1 MTPALDTDPFA
12 LPLPGLRQDLH
23 VRRVGTFRD
32 GSPRYRVHDPLR
44 NRYFELGMLDL
55 EVLAQWQGGDSAR
68 AVAERA
74 GEHLGTPVEPAE
86 VVTLRD
92 FLVRHQ
98 LIDAGGGPN
107 FTALHGMW
115 HRGRPPLLTWLL
127 HNYLF
132 FRIPLVRPDAWLQRM
147 LPFAR
152 MLVSPAVL
160 GLLLVLAIV
169 TPFLLAREWSDYK
182 QSFAGLLTFNGIV
195 ASAVAAFFAKILH
208 ELGHA
213 FVARHHGARVPVMGV
228 AFLVLWPVLYTDTS
242 DSWKLE
248 DSKARL
254 RIAAAGV
261 ATELCVALVCLFLWT
276 LAPPGGLRSALF
288 FLSTTSVLIT
298 LSINASPFMRLDGYF
313 VLSDALDFP
322 NLHDRSG
329 AMARWWLRR
338 QLWGVRRPPPEQH
351 GGGFDAFLIAFA
363 LVTWLYRAVVFVGVA
378 LLVYFA
384 FFKLLGILLM
394 LVELS
399 WFIAKPVWSEASAL
413 WMMRKELKPRW
424 WRLGFLAALA
434 GGGLLLLAWSGE
446 SRAPALLMAREES
459 RLYAPV
465 PAQIEAVRARPG
477 DEVRAGDV
485 LVELSAPDLVHR
497 RKANA
502 ARLTRAEGELARI
515 PASDRQ
521 RDRALVLQEELAQ
534 AMAEQEAIEAE
545 LGRLTIRAAHAGHI
559 ADMPSDVT
567 PSRWVSPKRLLGRVV
582 NAKHSQVR
590 AWVSEAQVRR
600 LTVGDKVA
608 FVPRRPELPILQGQV
623 VRIDTRGSRVLPHPL
638 LDGRNGGDLTAQQ
651 DSRGEWKLR
660 ETLYQVE
667 VQINGSAPLSVEAG
681 RMVLSTGAWDALA
694 AATRH
699 SLTVLVRESSF

>member
-1 MTPALDTDPFA
+1 MNPASGTDHLA
-12 LPLPGLRQDLH
+12 MPLPGLRQDLH

-55 EVLAQWQGGDSAR
+55 EMLTQWRGGDTAL

-74 GEHLGTPVEPAE
+74 SEQLGTPVEPAE

-115 HRGRPPLLTWLL
+115 QRNRPPWLTWLL

-132 FRIPLVRPDAWLQRM
+132 FRIPLLRPDAWLLRM
-147 LPFAR
+147 LPLAR
-152 MLVSPAVL
+152 MLVSPAAL
-160 GLLLVLAIV
+160 GLLLMLAIV
-169 TPFLLAREWSDYK
+169 TPVMLAREWNEYT

-195 ASAVAAFFAKILH
+195 ASAIAAFAAKILH

-213 FVARHHGARVPVMGV
+213 FVARHHGVRVPAMGV

-322 NLHDRSG
+322 NLHDRSS
-329 AMARWWLRR
+329 AMARWWLRK
-338 QLWGVRRPPPEQH
+338 QLWGLRNPPPERH
-351 GGGFDAFLIAFA
+351 SRGFGAFLIAFA
-363 LVTWLYRAVVFVGVA
+363 LVTWIYRAAVFVGVA

-394 LVELS
+394 LVELG

-413 WMMRKELKPRW
+413 WMMRKDLKPRW
-424 WRLGFLAALA
+424 GRLAFLAALA

-465 PAQIEAVRARPG
+465 PAQIAAVRVRPG
-477 DEVRAGDV
+477 EKVRTGDV
-485 LVELSAPDLVHR
+485 LIELNAPDLLFR

-502 ARLTRAEGELARI
+502 ARLQRAEGELARI

-534 AMAEQEAIEAE
+534 AMAEQEALEAE
-545 LGRLTIRAAHAGHI
+545 LSLLTIRAGHPGHI

-567 PSRWVSPKRLLGRVV
+567 AGRWISPKRLMGRVV
-582 NAKHSQVR
+582 NAEQTQVR

-600 LTVGDKVA
+600 LAVGDKVA
-608 FVPRRPELPILQGQV
+608 FVPRLAEQPILRGQV

-638 LDGRNGGDLTAQQ
+638 LDGRNGGDLAAQQ
-651 DSRGEWKLR
+651 NARGEWLLR
-660 ETLYQVE
+660 ETLYQVD
-667 VQINGSAPLSVEAG
+667 VQINGGAPPSVGAG
-681 RMVLSTGAWDALA
+681 RLVVPTGVWDALA

-699 SLTVLVRESSF
+699 SITVLVRESSF